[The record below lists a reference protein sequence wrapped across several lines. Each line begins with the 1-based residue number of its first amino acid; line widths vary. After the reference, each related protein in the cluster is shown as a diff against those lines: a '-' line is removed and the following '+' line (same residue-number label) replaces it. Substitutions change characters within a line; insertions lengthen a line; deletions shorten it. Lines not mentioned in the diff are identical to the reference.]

1 MLLASGLNR
10 EVGTYVRTAVL
21 AGELAGMVTVT
32 ALPMTKTRQ
41 ITQNTA
47 AEWL

>member
-1 MLLASGLNR
+1 MLAASTVRLAR
-10 EVGTYVRTAVL
+10 AAVL
-21 AGELAGMVTVT
+21 AGELAGVVTVT

-41 ITQNTA
+41 NTQNTA